1 MKKVIALDIGGT
13 NTRLALINERYEIEA
28 KLIRPTVTGNLD
40 AFLNSVIS
48 IIEDGVPSF
57 DGVIAIAMG
66 VPGRVRIDGYIDAL
80 PNIGIEKIPLA
91 ETIEKHFHLPSF
103 VKNDAEVAALSE
115 ANVGPYKDVPS
126 LYFVT
131 ISTGVGGALTRKGEL
146 VNSTYE
152 VGHTMTE
159 YKGEIHEF
167 EHMVSGAY
175 LPRLAKRN
183 GIEVASTPEF
193 MKRVKE
199 KDPALLPVYEDWIA
213 LLADWFKM
221 LHRLFKP
228 DLFAVTGGV
237 MKSKDVFFE
246 DLKKAAYPCRIEE
259 CGCGQ
264 DAGLLGA
271 AVYGFQKA

>member
-13 NTRLALINERYEIEA
+13 NTRLALVNERYEIEA

-40 AFLNSVIS
+40 AFLHSVIS

-80 PNIGIEKIPLA
+80 PNIGIEHIPLG
-91 ETIEKHFHLPSF
+91 ETVSKRFGLPAY

-131 ISTGVGGALTRKGEL
+131 ISTGVGGALTRKGKL
-146 VNSTYE
+146 VNSSYE

-167 EHMVSGAY
+167 EHMASGGY

-183 GIEVASTPEF
+183 GIEVASTLEF
-193 MKRVKE
+193 MNRVRA
-199 KDPALLPVYEDWIA
+199 KDPEIMPVYEDWIG
-213 LLADWFKM
+213 LLSDWFKM
-221 LHRLFKP
+221 VHNLFEP
-228 DLFAVTGGV
+228 EIFTVTGGV
-237 MKSKDVFFE
+237 MKSKDIFFE
-246 DLKKAAYPCRIEE
+246 DLKKAAAPCRIEE